1 MKRFLTIAVSALIM
15 AWDSNAL
22 AAPAFLSCTD
32 EGENYTISFF
42 PSSRR
47 LTITKEEGY
56 FDPQTVVRRYH
67 VKGVA
72 RFDSGYRITA
82 SAGEAGPHIIVFT
95 GTQKRVEYT
104 ESSFGWVFAVD
115 ECH

>member
-1 MKRFLTIAVSALIM
+1 MKRFLAIAVLALIM

-22 AAPAFLSCTD
+22 AAPTFLTCTD

-47 LTITKEEGY
+47 LIVTREEGY
-56 FDPQTVVRRYH
+56 FDPQTVARRYH
-67 VKGVA
+67 VKGIAQV
-72 RFDSGYRITA
+72 DDGYRITA
-82 SAGEAGPHIIVFT
+82 SAGEVGPHIIVFT
-95 GTQKRVEYT
+95 GAHKKVEYT
-104 ESSFGWVFAVD
+104 ESSFGWVFSVD

>member
-1 MKRFLTIAVSALIM
+1 MKRFLTITVSALIM
-15 AWDSNAL
+15 ALDSNAL
-22 AAPAFLSCTD
+22 AAPTFLSCTD
-32 EGENYTISFF
+32 EGENYTISFS

-47 LTITKEEGY
+47 VIVTKEEGY
-56 FDPQTVVRRYH
+56 FDPQTVARRYH

-72 RFDSGYRITA
+72 QVDGGYRITA

-95 GTQKRVEYT
+95 GAHKKVEYT